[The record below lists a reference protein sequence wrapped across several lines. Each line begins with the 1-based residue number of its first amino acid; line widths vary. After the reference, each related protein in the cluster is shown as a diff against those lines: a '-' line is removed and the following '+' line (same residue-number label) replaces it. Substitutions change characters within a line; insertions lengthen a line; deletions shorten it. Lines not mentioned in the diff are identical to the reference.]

1 MGVLAGLMFFSLMM
15 ALAGLWIYA
24 IVDVVRSEFKGENDK
39 LIWLLLVILL
49 PFVGTI
55 LYFTIGKDQKTSG
68 PGTDLV

>member
-1 MGVLAGLMFFSLMM
+1 MGVLAGFMFLSVIM
-15 ALAGLWIYA
+15 AMAGLWIYA
-24 IVDVVRSEFKGENDK
+24 IIDVVRSEFKGEHDK

>member
-1 MGVLAGLMFFSLMM
+1 MFLSVIM
-15 ALAGLWIYA
+15 AMAGLWIYA
-24 IVDVVRSEFKGENDK
+24 IIDVVRSEFKGEHDK

>member
-1 MGVLAGLMFFSLMM
+1 MGVLAGFMFLSLMM
-15 ALAGLWIYA
+15 AMVGLWIFA
-24 IVDVVRSEFKGENDK
+24 IIDVVRSEFKGENDR

-49 PFVGTI
+49 PFLGTI